1 MMAENEIVLLRRFV
15 EKGDA
20 EAFSEIVHRHAGLVY
35 GACLRI
41 LNDRTSAA
49 DAVQDT
55 FMQLLR
61 DAAKVTESVP
71 CWLHRVATRKSV
83 DVIRRDSRRR
93 RREARYAAGK
103 MIDTPQWEDISL
115 HIDEALDEL
124 DSETCEILIRHF
136 FEGRTTKDIA
146 ADNAISQPTA
156 SRRIDSGV
164 MQLRTKL
171 HNRGILTAVG
181 ALSSLLVGNAVE
193 AAPAV
198 VMKELGKIALTGA
211 KTAAASSAAGA
222 STAASV
228 AGKATTGAVVTT
240 VKAKIVTVAAV
251 ALAGVGGVVT
261 YKHVAS
267 SAAEPPTRNPAVTAV
282 APRREIV
289 NPPDVTRRGPTVPS
303 VHRTPPQPDESGTA
317 GNETQPRSTARPNVA
332 NSEDTKVAPPG
343 GYGMVAGSRGRTRT
357 SGGFGGRYGGSY
369 YRRRSAK
376 SEQEPNMP
384 DSNSDGETVVMP
396 RAK

>member
-1 MMAENEIVLLRRFV
+1 MAENEIVLLRRFV

-83 DVIRRDSRRR
+83 DLIRRDSRRR

-103 MIDTPQWEDISL
+103 MIDSPQWEDVSV

-124 DSETCEILIRHF
+124 DSETREILIRHF

-164 MQLRTKL
+164 TRLRTKL

-198 VMKELGKIALTGA
+198 VMKELGKIALAGA
-211 KTAAASSAAGA
+211 KAAAASSVAGA
-222 STAASV
+222 STAVSV
-228 AGKATTGAVVTT
+228 AAKATTGVAVTT
-240 VKAKIVTVAAV
+240 VKAKLVTVAAV

-261 YKHVAS
+261 YKHVAGTT
-267 SAAEPPTRNPAVTAV
+267 AGPPTHSPVVTAT
-282 APRREIV
+282 APRRETV
-289 NPPDVTRRGPTVPS
+289 NSPHVTARGRTVPS
-303 VHRTPPQPDESGTA
+303 VYRTPSQPDEADMA
-317 GNETQPRSTARPNVA
+317 GNGTQPRSTAAPNVA
-332 NSEDTKVAPPG
+332 NSEDTKVVPGG
-343 GYGMVAGSRGRTRT
+343 GYGMVAGSRGGTRA
-357 SGGFGGRYGGSY
+357 SGGFGGGYGGY
-369 YRRRSAK
+369 YGRKATTPK
-376 SEQEPNMP
+376 EEPNTP
-384 DSNSDGETVVMP
+384 DSNSEGKIMVMP